1 MNFKQTLLSFFPWG
15 QQPESSPESKPELDI
30 LSKTEVAPQ
39 PPVMMAFYAPKAK
52 KVPGRRGSAGS
63 R

>member
-1 MNFKQTLLSFFPWG
+1 MNFKQTLLSFLPWG
-15 QQPESSPESKPELDI
+15 QQAESSPESKLESNT